1 MNGNAPAEAIACGQ
15 TPYVELR
22 EWRVWMTQLS
32 KTVNVGMAKGLGRVE
47 DEKNEK
53 GVVGITSF

>member
-1 MNGNAPAEAIACGQ
+1 
-15 TPYVELR
+15 
-22 EWRVWMTQLS
+22 MTQLS